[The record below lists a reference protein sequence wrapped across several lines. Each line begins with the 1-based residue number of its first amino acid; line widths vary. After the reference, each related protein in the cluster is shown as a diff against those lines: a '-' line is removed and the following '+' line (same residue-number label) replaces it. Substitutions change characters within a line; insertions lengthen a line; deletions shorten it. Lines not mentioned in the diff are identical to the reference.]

1 MDGFLLVD
9 KPKGWTS
16 FDVVN
21 KIRFT
26 LADYLKKPAKSLKV
40 GHSGTL
46 DPMAT
51 GLLIILLGNYTK
63 QQARFMGLD
72 KTYLATVTFG
82 ASSDTDDAEGSLT
95 QHEDVR
101 PLGQKQIAAAL
112 QGFTGEQ
119 LQIPPQ
125 YSAIKKHGKR
135 AYALSRRGETV
146 KLEPRPVTVRAID
159 IISYEWPRLSLSLNV
174 SSGTYIRAIARD
186 LGQKLSVG
194 GYLSELVRQRISDW
208 RLDDALAV
216 DSLNGQIIQQ
226 HLRHS

>member
-26 LADYLKKPAKSLKV
+26 LADYLKKPAKGLKV

-51 GLLIILLGNYTK
+51 GLLIVLLGSYTK
-63 QQARFMGLD
+63 QQAKFMGLD

-82 ASSDTDDAEGSLT
+82 ASSDTDDAEGTLT
-95 QHEDVR
+95 QHSSVR
-101 PLGQKQIAAAL
+101 PLGRNQIEAAL
-112 QGFTGEQ
+112 ESFIGELMQ
-119 LQIPPQ
+119 TPPQ

-146 KLEPRPVTVRAID
+146 KLEPRPVTVQAID
-159 IISYEWPRLSLSLNV
+159 IISYEWPRLSLSLQV

-186 LGQKLSVG
+186 LGQKLAAG

-208 RLDDALAV
+208 RLDDALQL
-216 DSLNGQIIQQ
+216 DTLNGQRIQE